1 MYRLLASAR
10 WETKAS
16 GLIALSHD
24 WVQQD
29 LPKLELNPP
38 AKISK
43 LERAEAQTWATRS
56 GYWIEN
62 GRIHF
67 FLWKLLCP
75 DARENSL
82 FVCGPF
88 NRWGTVKEMSA
99 WSLHAVC
106 LLGVEGYELSV
117 PIKEVMGNEMI
128 MPFKFYRDDG
138 YWLEPPHDAD
148 NIERDQ
154 FGNRNLQL
162 SLDRTNLHV
171 FRFRAVDA
179 DPTTRP
185 VRIIYEQD
193 DLVEFCEILASD
205 PLDVLEPPGP
215 FGATV
220 AGEKTIF
227 RVFAPRAQSVSVGY
241 TISSPELKSSQSAR
255 CELKPEGQGAWMGVV
270 DANLS
275 NCAYL
280 LNIDKTF
287 A

>member
-24 WVQQD
+24 WVEPD

-38 AKISK
+38 AKISL

-62 GRIHF
+62 GCVHF

-88 NRWGTVKEMSA
+88 NEWGARKDMSA

-106 LLGVEGYELSV
+106 LFGVEGYELSV
-117 PIKEVMGNEMI
+117 PIEDVMGNERI
-128 MPFKFYRDDG
+128 KPFKFYRGDEH
-138 YWLEPPHDAD
+138 WLEPPHDAD

-154 FGNRNLQL
+154 YGNRNLQL
-162 SLDRTNLHV
+162 SLDRTHLHV
-171 FRFRAVDA
+171 FRFSAVDA

-185 VRIIYEQD
+185 VRVIYEQE

-215 FGATV
+215 FGATIS
-220 AGEKTIF
+220 GGKTTF
-227 RVFAPRAQSVSVGY
+227 RVLS
-241 TISSPELKSSQSAR
+241 L
-255 CELKPEGQGAWMGVV
+255 QG
-270 DANLS
+270 L
-275 NCAYL
+275 YL
-280 LNIDKTF
+280 LFQHQNLE
-287 A
+287 